1 MARARAPD
9 VLSWA
14 AMANAWP
21 PLPQPSG
28 TLPSVATLEQWLEQP
43 EDSEGEWV
51 DGRLEEEEVPDAVHE
66 LTVSWLIRVLGAWL
80 GSRGFVF
87 GSELKVLTAA
97 NRGRKPDLVAIF
109 PGGARPPRRGPL
121 RAPPD
126 LMVEVVT
133 PSPRDE
139 RRDRIEK
146 MAEYAAFGVRYYWLV
161 DPALGSFEIFERTAA
176 GNYQKLAGVISGR
189 IDPVPGCPGL
199 VLDVDALWAELA
211 RLGDEGEEVAD

>member
-1 MARARAPD
+1 
-9 VLSWA
+9 
-14 AMANAWP
+14 MANAWP

-28 TLPSVATLEQWLEQP
+28 PLASVATLEQWLELP

-66 LTVSWLIRVLGAWL
+66 LAVSWLIEVLRVWL

-97 NRGRKPDLVAIF
+97 NRGRKPDLVALL
-109 PGGARPPRRGPL
+109 PGSARPPRRGPL
-121 RAPPD
+121 RVPPD
-126 LMVEVVT
+126 LIVEVVT

-176 GNYQKLAGVISGR
+176 GNYQKLAGVVSGR

-199 VLDVDALWAELA
+199 VLDIDALWAELQ
-211 RLGDEGEEVAD
+211 RLGDD

>member
-1 MARARAPD
+1 
-9 VLSWA
+9 
-14 AMANAWP
+14 MANAWP

-28 TLPSVATLEQWLEQP
+28 PLASVSSLEQWLELP

-66 LTVSWLIRVLGAWL
+66 LAVSWLIRVLGAWL

-87 GSELKVLTAA
+87 GSDLKVLTAA
-97 NRGRKPDLVAIF
+97 NRGRRPDLVALL
-109 PGGARPPRRGPL
+109 PGSARPPRRGPL
-121 RAPPD
+121 HIPPD
-126 LMVEVVT
+126 LIVEVVS

-161 DPALGSFEIFERTAA
+161 DPALGSFEIFERTGA
-176 GNYQKLAGVISGR
+176 GHYQKLAGVVSGR

-199 VLDVDALWAELA
+199 VLDIDALWAELA
-211 RLGDEGEEVAD
+211 RLGDD